1 MNILLVMTRKM
12 YPIDDGGQQG
22 IAAHYRMLSKMG
34 AEVYGVMSNVND
46 DCTDWHEY
54 MPEFKELLIF
64 KRCHPQ
70 FGKKPIR
77 TLLEWG
83 LSDKP
88 RQAQVIE
95 SKENKKCVMDYIK
108 EKDIETVLLEGPF
121 GAEYIEFDHL
131 RAIGIRIIIVEHNV
145 EYVYQKEALS
155 KYGCLA
161 RPEVNRTKKYERM
174 ILPQADKIV
183 TVSPMDKKILEKEFG
198 LTNVAF
204 LPIPMEM
211 ADIRWK
217 KTAST
222 YIIFNGSLNSYVNY
236 YSMKEFCKTVFPKYA
251 KHHPEMKLL
260 ITGGVKDSVR
270 KEFSHA
276 NIEFTGFVSE
286 ERLYELLC
294 SCCFMV
300 SPIIIGSG
308 TKLKLMEGLS
318 MGIPIVASEHCFE
331 GIPFQVDHS
340 VPYLVAS
347 TAEEYLAYMEQLTDS
362 VEMRESLSRTAV
374 DFYYDMFASEKN
386 REKWAETLGIDY
398 GK

>member
-1 MNILLVMTRKM
+1 
-12 YPIDDGGQQG
+12 
-22 IAAHYRMLSKMG
+22 
-34 AEVYGVMSNVND
+34 
-46 DCTDWHEY
+46 
-54 MPEFKELLIF
+54 
-64 KRCHPQ
+64 
-70 FGKKPIR
+70 
-77 TLLEWG
+77 
-83 LSDKP
+83 
-88 RQAQVIE
+88 
-95 SKENKKCVMDYIK
+95 MDYIK
-108 EKDIETVLLEGPF
+108 EKNIETVLLEGPF
-121 GAEYIEFDHL
+121 GAEYIDFDYL
-131 RAIGIRIIIVEHNV
+131 RAIGIRIVIVEHNV

-155 KYGCLA
+155 KYGCLSQ
-161 RPEVNRTKKYERM
+161 PEVNRTKKYERI

-198 LTNVAF
+198 LTNVVF

-211 ADIRWK
+211 PDIRWK
-217 KTAST
+217 ETPSK

-236 YSMKEFCKTVFPKYA
+236 YSIKEFCKTVFPKYA

-286 ERLYELLC
+286 KRLYELLC

-331 GIPFQVDHS
+331 GIPFHVDHP

-362 VEMRESLSRTAV
+362 VEMRESLSQTAV